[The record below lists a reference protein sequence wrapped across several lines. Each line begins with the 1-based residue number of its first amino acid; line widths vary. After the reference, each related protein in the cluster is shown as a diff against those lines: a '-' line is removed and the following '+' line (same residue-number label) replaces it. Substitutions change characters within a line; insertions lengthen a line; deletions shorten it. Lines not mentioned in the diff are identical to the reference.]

1 MVPAFPFSTGV
12 QRSALR
18 AGETLGVLRP
28 VKKTRLYEDVVAQ
41 IQRLVRTKKLSPGE
55 KLPSERELAVTLGI
69 GRPSVREALRT
80 LDSMGL
86 IEVRSGQGAFL
97 RNLSLDPYLASIRES
112 LAFLL
117 DVREEALLELW
128 EVRQGLEEQ
137 IARLAARNREARDLE
152 RLRGLTRE
160 MERGLGAPEEVVRSG
175 MAFHRALCGAARN
188 AVLLTVWEAIAGLV
202 EKSQRRIVGVPGQ
215 PREAFAKHEALLAA
229 VEAGDPEGAGRAMR
243 EHMEAEGELLRKALA
258 SARRNG
264 HGGRS
269 APERKEGRTRRRAA
283 KAV

>member
-1 MVPAFPFSTGV
+1 M
-12 QRSALR
+12 
-18 AGETLGVLRP
+18 LRP

-41 IQRLVRTKKLSPGE
+41 VQRLIRTKKLTPGE
-55 KLPSERELAVTLGI
+55 RLPSERELAAALAI

-117 DVREEALLELW
+117 DVREETLLELW

-137 IARLAARNREARDLE
+137 IARLAARRRGEADLV
-152 RLRGLTRE
+152 RLRALTGE

-175 MAFHRALCGAARN
+175 MAFHRALCAAAGN
-188 AVLLTVWEAIAGLV
+188 GVLLTVWEAIAGLI
-202 EKSQRRIVGVPGQ
+202 EKGQRRIVGAPGQ

-229 VEAGDPEGAGRAMR
+229 VEAGDAEGARRAMR
-243 EHMEAEGELLRKALA
+243 GHMEAEGRHLREALA

-264 HGGRS
+264 RKGGSGGRS
-269 APERKEGRTRRRAA
+269 AKEQREGRTHRRAA

>member
-1 MVPAFPFSTGV
+1 M
-12 QRSALR
+12 
-18 AGETLGVLRP
+18 LRP

-41 IQRLVRTKKLSPGE
+41 IQKLVRTKKLSPGD
-55 KLPSERELAVTLGI
+55 KLPSERELAVALGI

-97 RNLSLDPYLASIRES
+97 RNLSLDPYLASIRDS

-117 DVREEALLELW
+117 DVREETLLELW

-137 IARLAARNREARDLE
+137 MARLAARRRSALDLE
-152 RLRGLTRE
+152 RLRGLTGE

-175 MAFHRALCGAARN
+175 MAFHRALCEAAGN
-188 AVLLTVWEAIAGLV
+188 AVLLTVWEAIAGLI
-202 EKSQRRIVGVPGQ
+202 EKSQRRIIGVPGQ

-229 VEAGDPEGAGRAMR
+229 VEAGDAEGARRAMR
-243 EHMEAEGELLRKALA
+243 EHMEAEEAHLRGALA
-258 SARRNG
+258 SARPEGPGRGGRNG
-264 HGGRS
+264 KAKR
-269 APERKEGRTRRRAA
+269 EGALKKAA